1 MHMLLLVYPS
11 IVRAPWTVVPESRC
25 LCCTTD
31 VLFFIFISPREL
43 RPPSADRRETVPHD
57 RNLGALY
64 NASPEIWGPRRKR
77 LGPKTCKIWGDF
89 MQLRR
94 VAKNI

>member
-11 IVRAPWTVVPESRC
+11 IVRAPWAVVPESRC
-25 LCCTTD
+25 LCFTTD
-31 VLFFIFISPREL
+31 VLFFIFISPRE
-43 RPPSADRRETVPHD
+43 
-57 RNLGALY
+57 LY